1 MLCGCSLVYPEIV
14 AGLRRSNLNWANL
27 TGVARDE
34 PLARRAMSSV
44 NVTVRPVESAKDRK
58 AFVDFAWEAYRD
70 DPAWVPPL
78 KDEVHG
84 LITPGKNPWF
94 EHARAQ
100 LWLAE
105 RAGRVV
111 GRISAQVDELVQQAM
126 GQGIGQWGFFDALD
140 GEAAEELIKTAE
152 DWLRGQGMTSSLG
165 PISLSIWD
173 EPGLEIEGFDEP
185 PTAMMG
191 HHRPEYRTWI
201 EAAGYV
207 KAKDL
212 LTYELDITH
221 WEDPKIDRLI
231 TMGERNARI
240 RIRMVDKSK
249 FNDEARLILNLLNDA
264 WSNNWGYV
272 PLTEAEIAYAGK
284 KLKPIIFNELVRI
297 AEVDGEP
304 VAFMLTI
311 PDINELTA
319 DLNGEL
325 FPFNFIKLLWRLRKP
340 RTRRLRVPLMGVAR
354 KLHHTRLASQ
364 LAFMMIEYTRRDAT
378 RKFGATHG
386 EFGWILEDNK
396 GMLSIAQ
403 LPGAEINHRYRIYE
417 KPL

>member
-1 MLCGCSLVYPEIV
+1 MNAAP
-14 AGLRRSNLNWANL
+14 L
-27 TGVARDE
+27 TI
-34 PLARRAMSSV
+34 
-44 NVTVRPVESAKDRK
+44 RPVETKTDRK
-58 AFVDFAWEAYRD
+58 AFVDFAWEVYKD
-70 DPAWVPPL
+70 DPAWIPPL

-94 EHARAQ
+94 EHGRAQ
-100 LWLAE
+100 LWMAE
-105 RAGRVV
+105 RGGKVV
-111 GRISAQVDELVQQAM
+111 GRISAQVDDLVQEHM
-126 GQGIGQWGFFDALD
+126 GKGIGQWGFFDALD
-140 GEAAEELIKTAE
+140 GEASAALIAAAEA
-152 DWLRGQGMTSSLG
+152 WLRKQGMTSALG

-173 EPGLEIEGFDEP
+173 EPGLEIEGFSEP

-191 HHRPEYRTWI
+191 HHRPEYEAWV
-201 EAAGYV
+201 EAAGYA

-212 LTYELDITH
+212 LTYEVNIEH
-221 WEDPKIDRLI
+221 WEDPMINRLI
-231 TMGERNARI
+231 AMGERNPHI

-264 WSNNWGYV
+264 WSSNWGYV
-272 PLTEAEIAYAGK
+272 PLTESEIAYAGK

-311 PDINELTA
+311 PDINELMK

-325 FPFNFIKLLWRLRKP
+325 FPFNWIKLLWRLRKP
-340 RTRRLRVPLMGVAR
+340 RTRRLRVPLMGVAK
-354 KLHHTRLASQ
+354 KLHHSRMASQ
-364 LAFMMIEYTRRDAT
+364 LAFMMIEFTRRDAVS
-378 RKFGATHG
+378 KYGASVG

-403 LPGAEINHRYRIYE
+403 LPSAKVNHRYRIYQ
-417 KPL
+417 KALV

>member
-1 MLCGCSLVYPEIV
+1 
-14 AGLRRSNLNWANL
+14 
-27 TGVARDE
+27 
-34 PLARRAMSSV
+34 MSST
-44 NVTVRPVESAKDRK
+44 VTIRPVSTKADKK
-58 AFVDFAWEAYRD
+58 AFVDFAWEVYKD

-94 EHARAQ
+94 EHAKAQ

-105 RAGRVV
+105 RGGKVV
-111 GRISAQVDELVQQAM
+111 GRISAQVDELVQEHM
-126 GQGIGQWGFFDALD
+126 GKGIGQWGFFDALD
-140 GEAAEELIKTAE
+140 AEAAAALIKTAE
-152 DWLRGQGMTSSLG
+152 EWLRAQGMTSSLG

-173 EPGLEIEGFDEP
+173 EPGLEIEGFAEP

-191 HHRPEYRTWI
+191 HHRPEYQGWI
-201 EAAGYV
+201 EAAGYA

-212 LTYELDITH
+212 VTYGLNIEH
-221 WEDPKIDRLI
+221 WEDPMIDRLI
-231 TMGERNARI
+231 AMGERNPKI

-249 FNDEARLILNLLNDA
+249 FNQEAELILNLLNDA
-264 WSNNWGYV
+264 WSSNWGYV
-272 PLTEAEIAYAGK
+272 PLTEAEIKYAGK

-340 RTRRLRVPLMGVAR
+340 RTRRLRVPLMGVSK
-354 KLHHTRLASQ
+354 KLHHSRLASQ

-378 RKFGATHG
+378 TKYGATHG

-403 LPGAEINHRYRIYE
+403 LPGAAINHRYRIYE
-417 KPL
+417 KAL

>member
-1 MLCGCSLVYPEIV
+1 MTASPRGMTND
-14 AGLRRSNLNWANL
+14 AL
-27 TGVARDE
+27 TI
-34 PLARRAMSSV
+34 
-44 NVTVRPVESAKDRK
+44 RPVVTKKDRK
-58 AFVDFAWEAYRD
+58 QFVDFAWEVYKG

-94 EHARAQ
+94 EHGKAQ

-105 RAGRVV
+105 RGGRVF
-111 GRISAQVDELVQQAM
+111 GRISAQVDELVQEHM
-126 GQGIGQWGFFDALD
+126 GPGIGNWGFFDALD
-140 GEAAEELIKTAE
+140 EEAGHALIATAQQ
-152 DWLRGQGMTSSLG
+152 WLRAQGMKQAHG
-165 PISLSIWD
+165 PITLSIWD
-173 EPGLEIEGFDEP
+173 EPGLEIEGFAED

-191 HHRPEYRTWI
+191 HHKPEYHGWI
-201 EAAGYV
+201 EAAGYS

-212 LTYELDITH
+212 LTYEVDIAH
-221 WEDPKIDRLI
+221 WSDPKIDRLI
-231 TMGERNARI
+231 AAGENNPRI

-249 FNDEARLILNLLNDA
+249 FDEEARVILNLLNEA

-272 PLTEAEIAYAGK
+272 PLTESEIKYAGK
-284 KLKPIIFNELVRI
+284 KLKPIIYNELVRV

-311 PDINELTA
+311 PDINELIK

-340 RTRRLRVPLMGVAR
+340 KVRRVRVPLMGVAR
-354 KLHHTRLASQ
+354 KLHGTRMATM
-364 LAFMMIEYTRRDAT
+364 LAFMMIEFTRREAVG
-378 RKFGATHG
+378 KFGVEAG

-396 GMLSIAQ
+396 GMLSIAE
-403 LPGAEINHRYRIYE
+403 LPGARVNHRYRIFE
-417 KPL
+417 KQL

>member
-1 MLCGCSLVYPEIV
+1 
-14 AGLRRSNLNWANL
+14 
-27 TGVARDE
+27 
-34 PLARRAMSSV
+34 MSTT
-44 NVTVRPVESAKDRK
+44 VTIRPVDSKKDRK
-58 AFVDFAWEAYRD
+58 AFVDFAWEVYKD
-70 DPAWVPPL
+70 DPAWIPPL

-84 LITPGKNPWF
+84 LIMPGKNPWF

-105 RAGRVV
+105 RGGKVV
-111 GRISAQVDELVQQAM
+111 GRISAQVDDLVQEHM
-126 GQGIGQWGFFDALD
+126 GKGIGQWGFFDALD
-140 GEAAEELIKTAE
+140 GQAAAALIAKAEE
-152 DWLRGQGMTSSLG
+152 WLRAQGMTQSLG

-173 EPGLEIEGFDEP
+173 EPGLEIEGFAEP

-191 HHRPEYRTWI
+191 HHKPEYHAWI
-201 EAAGYV
+201 EAAGYG

-212 LTYELDITH
+212 LTYEVDIEH
-221 WEDPKIDRLI
+221 WNDPMIDRLI
-231 TMGERNARI
+231 AMGERNPRI
-240 RIRMVDKSK
+240 RIREIDKSRFAEESK
-249 FNDEARLILNLLNDA
+249 LILNLLNEA
-264 WSNNWGYV
+264 WSHNWGYV

-284 KLKPIIFNELVRI
+284 KLKPIIFNELVRV

-340 RTRRLRVPLMGVAR
+340 RTRRVRVPLMGVAR
-354 KLHHTRLASQ
+354 KLHHSRLASQ
-364 LAFMMIEYTRRDAT
+364 LAFMMIEFTRRDAVS
-378 RKFGATHG
+378 KYGASVG

-403 LPGAEINHRYRIYE
+403 LPSAKVNHRYRIFE
-417 KPL
+417 KAL

>member
-1 MLCGCSLVYPEIV
+1 
-14 AGLRRSNLNWANL
+14 
-27 TGVARDE
+27 
-34 PLARRAMSSV
+34 MSSAP
-44 NVTVRPVESAKDRK
+44 VTIRPVQSKKDKK
-58 AFVDFAWEAYRD
+58 AFVDFAWEVYKD

-105 RAGRVV
+105 RDGKTV
-111 GRISAQVDELVQQAM
+111 GRISAQVDDLVQEHM
-126 GQGIGQWGFFDALD
+126 GQGTGQWGFFDALD
-140 GEAAEELIKTAE
+140 AEAAAVLITTAE
-152 DWLRGQGMTSSLG
+152 DWLRQQGMTRALG

-173 EPGLEIEGFDEP
+173 EPGLEIEGFAEP

-191 HHRPEYRTWI
+191 HHRPEYQAWI
-201 EAAGYV
+201 EAAGYG

-212 LTYELDITH
+212 LTYALNIEN

-231 TMGERNARI
+231 AMGERNPRI
-240 RIRMVDKSK
+240 RIRMVDKSR
-249 FNDEARLILNLLNDA
+249 FDEEARLILNLLNDA

-272 PLTEAEIAYAGK
+272 PLTEAEIKYAGK
-284 KLKPIIFNELVRI
+284 KLKPIIFNELVRV
-297 AEVDGEP
+297 AELDGEP

-311 PDINELTA
+311 PDINELIK

-340 RTRRLRVPLMGVAR
+340 RARRLRVPLMGVAR

-364 LAFMMIEYTRRDAT
+364 LAFMMIEFTRRDGT
-378 RKFGATHG
+378 KKYGATHG

-403 LPGAEINHRYRIYE
+403 LPGAAVNHRYRIYE
-417 KPL
+417 KQL

>member
-1 MLCGCSLVYPEIV
+1 
-14 AGLRRSNLNWANL
+14 
-27 TGVARDE
+27 
-34 PLARRAMSSV
+34 MSSV
-44 NVTVRPVESAKDRK
+44 SVTVRPVETRKDKK
-58 AFVDFAWEAYRD
+58 AFVDFAWEAYRG

-105 RAGRVV
+105 RGGRVV
-111 GRISAQVDELVQQAM
+111 GRISAQVDDLVQQHM
-126 GQGIGQWGFFDALD
+126 GKGVGQWGFFDALD
-140 GEAAEELIKTAE
+140 GEAAAALIKTAE
-152 DWLRGQGMTSSLG
+152 DWLRGQGMTSALG

-173 EPGLEIEGFDEP
+173 EPGLEIEGFEEP

-191 HHRPEYRTWI
+191 HHRPEYRAWI
-201 EAAGYV
+201 EEAGYE

-231 TMGERNARI
+231 AMGERNPHI
-240 RIRMVDKSK
+240 RIRMVDKSR
-249 FNDEARLILNLLNDA
+249 FNEEARVILNLLNDA
-264 WSNNWGYV
+264 WSSNWGYV

-297 AEVDGEP
+297 AELDGEP

-340 RTRRLRVPLMGVAR
+340 RTRRLRVPLMGVSK
-354 KLHHTRLASQ
+354 KLHHSRLASQ

-378 RKFGATHG
+378 RKYGATHG

-403 LPGAEINHRYRIYE
+403 LPGAEVNHRYRIYQ
-417 KPL
+417 KQL

>member
-1 MLCGCSLVYPEIV
+1 MNPP
-14 AGLRRSNLNWANL
+14 
-27 TGVARDE
+27 T
-34 PLARRAMSSV
+34 
-44 NVTVRPVESAKDRK
+44 VTIRPVLTKSDKK
-58 AFVDFAWEAYRD
+58 TFVDFAWEVYKD

-84 LITPGKNPWF
+84 LITSGKNPWF

-105 RAGRVV
+105 RGGKVV
-111 GRISAQVDELVQQAM
+111 GRISAQVDDLVQEHM
-126 GQGIGQWGFFDALD
+126 GRGIGQWGFFDALD
-140 GEAAEELIKTAE
+140 AEAASALIKTAE
-152 DWLRGQGMTSSLG
+152 EWLRQQGMTSALG

-173 EPGLEIEGFDEP
+173 EPGLEIEGFTEP

-191 HHRPEYRTWI
+191 HHRPEYQAWI
-201 EAAGYV
+201 EAAGYE

-212 LTYELDITH
+212 LTYELNIEH
-221 WEDPKIDRLI
+221 WDDPMIDRLI
-231 TMGERNARI
+231 AMGERNRHI

-249 FNDEARLILNLLNDA
+249 FNEEARIILNLLNDA
-264 WSNNWGYV
+264 WSSNWGYV

-340 RTRRLRVPLMGVAR
+340 RTRRLRVPLMGVSKR
-354 KLHHTRLASQ
+354 LHHSRLASQ
-364 LAFMMIEYTRRDAT
+364 LAFMMIEYTRRDAVS
-378 RKFGATHG
+378 KYGASVG

-403 LPGAEINHRYRIYE
+403 LPGAAINHRYRIYE
-417 KPL
+417 KAL

>member
-1 MLCGCSLVYPEIV
+1 
-14 AGLRRSNLNWANL
+14 
-27 TGVARDE
+27 
-34 PLARRAMSSV
+34 MSSA
-44 NVTVRPVESAKDRK
+44 VTIRPVSTKKDRK
-58 AFVDFAWEAYRD
+58 AFVDFAWEVYKD

-94 EHARAQ
+94 EHAKAQ

-105 RAGRVV
+105 RGGKVV
-111 GRISAQVDELVQQAM
+111 GRISAQVDELVQEHM
-126 GQGIGQWGFFDALD
+126 GAGTGQWGMFEVLD
-140 GEAAEELIKTAE
+140 GEAAATLIAAAE
-152 DWLRGQGMTSSLG
+152 QWLRQQGMTRALG

-191 HHRPEYRTWI
+191 HHRPAYQGWI
-201 EAAGYV
+201 EAAGYG

-212 LTYELDITH
+212 LTYELNIEH

-231 TMGERNARI
+231 AMGERNEHI

-249 FNDEARLILNLLNDA
+249 FDEEARLILNLLNDA
-264 WSNNWGYV
+264 WSTNWGYV
-272 PLTEAEIAYAGK
+272 PLTEAEIKYAGK
-284 KLKPIIFNELVRI
+284 KLKPIIFNELVRV
-297 AEVDGEP
+297 AEVDGDP

-340 RTRRLRVPLMGVAR
+340 RTRRLRVPLMGVAK
-354 KLHHTRLASQ
+354 KLHHSRLASQ

-378 RKFGATHG
+378 TKYGATHG

-403 LPGAEINHRYRIYE
+403 LPGAHVNHRYRIYE
-417 KPL
+417 KAL